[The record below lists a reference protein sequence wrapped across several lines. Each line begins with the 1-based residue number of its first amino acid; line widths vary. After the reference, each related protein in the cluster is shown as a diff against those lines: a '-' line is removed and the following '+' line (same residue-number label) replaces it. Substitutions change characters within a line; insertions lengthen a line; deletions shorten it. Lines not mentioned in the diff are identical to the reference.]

1 MSSVKMK
8 ESTLKLTQLSI
19 LTALIAVLTFT
30 PLGFIMIP
38 PISMTTL
45 HIPVVIGAILLGPT
59 CGGILGFFFGLMSM
73 IRAST
78 GASPVDMLFS
88 PFLSGEP
95 ISSIIMCFVPR
106 ILLGV
111 ITGLSFLAIK
121 KYNEN
126 GYVAITISVLIGT
139 ICHSALVY
147 TCLWVFFDYLP
158 FKQIIILAFSL
169 KAIPEKLIAILI
181 TIAVCKPLLKIYT
194 KRKLA

>member
-1 MSSVKMK
+1 MSNLKMK

-19 LTALIAVLTFT
+19 LIALIAVLAFT

-73 IRAST
+73 IRAT
-78 GASPVDMLFS
+78 AGASPVDMLFS

-95 ISSIIMCFVPR
+95 ISSLIMCYVSR

-111 ITGLSFLAIK
+111 VTGLIFMWLK
-121 KYNEN
+121 KFNKN
-126 GYVAITISVLIGT
+126 GYVAIAISVLIGT
-139 ICHSALVY
+139 LVHSILVY
-147 TCLWVFFDYLP
+147 SCLWFFFDYIPL
-158 FKQIIILAFSL
+158 KKIIIVAFSL

-181 TIAVCKPLLKIYT
+181 TIAVCKPLF
-194 KRKLA
+194 KLYKKV

>member
-1 MSSVKMK
+1 MSTTTMK

-19 LTALIAVLTFT
+19 LTALIAVLAFT

-73 IRAST
+73 IRASG

-111 ITGLSFLAIK
+111 ITGLLFLWLK
-121 KYNEN
+121 KMNVNSYIN
-126 GYVAITISVLIGT
+126 ITISVLIGT
-139 ICHSALVY
+139 LCHSLLVY
-147 TCLWVFFDYLP
+147 SCLWVFFDYLP
-158 FKQIIILAFSL
+158 FKKIIILAFSL
-169 KAIPEKLIAILI
+169 KAIPEKLVAILI
-181 TIAVCKPLLKIYT
+181 TTAVCKPLMRLYAKKT
-194 KRKLA
+194 A